1 MTVKEL
7 YNFCKIELSILYQ
20 ETEAAAISKE
30 LLSFHLGINPNDL
43 GIKSMDTVPDESINN
58 LKISL
63 HKLKT
68 SLPLQYVTGEAWFYN
83 YKFKVSSATL
93 IPRPET
99 EELVELCIKDCEEL
113 TPTILDIGSGT
124 GCIPI
129 VLQKKIP
136 KASIYSVD
144 VSAEAIT
151 VAEENNA
158 LNQTN
163 VIFICSDFLDEKT
176 WQNLPDVN
184 IIISNPPYI
193 PVSNK
198 NKMQKQVTDF
208 EPSLAL
214 FVPDENPLLFYNIIE
229 KFARQKLLKDGKIF
243 LETHFDNAKEVQ
255 AIFSN
260 EFFSSVIHKD
270 MSGNDRMVAVTQCR

>member
-7 YNFCKIELSILYQ
+7 YNFCKRELSILYQ

-30 LLSFHLGINPNDL
+30 ILSFHLAINPNDL
-43 GIKSMDTVPDESINN
+43 GIKSMDAVPDESVNEI
-58 LKISL
+58 KISL
-63 HKLKT
+63 DKLKT
-68 SLPLQYVTGEAWFYN
+68 NYPLQYVTGESWFYN

-99 EELVELCIKDCEEL
+99 EELVELCVKNCEEL
-113 TPTILDIGSGT
+113 KPTILDIGSGT

-144 VSAEAIT
+144 ISKNAIAI
-151 VAEENNA
+151 AEENNA
-158 LNQTN
+158 LHQTS
-163 VIFICSDFLDEKT
+163 VTFICTDFLDEKT
-176 WQNLPDVN
+176 WDNLPEVN
-184 IIISNPPYI
+184 MIISNPPYI

-198 NKMQKQVTDF
+198 AAMQKQVADY
-208 EPSLAL
+208 EPFIAL
-214 FVPDENPLLFYNIIE
+214 FVPDENPLIFYEKIE

-243 LETHFDNAKEVQ
+243 LETHFDNAEEVQ
-255 AIFSN
+255 AIFTN
-260 EFFSSVIHKD
+260 EFFSSTIYKD
-270 MSGNDRMVAVTQCR
+270 MSDNDRMILVTLCR